1 MPMTQP
7 NQTASGLLGS
17 SRTHTTALVLC
28 AVAAFLCSMLVG
40 CKGPSEKTPLGQSV
54 ITGPNAPV
62 KINSGDV
69 LQISFPGAP
78 QMNTTE
84 RVRLD
89 GKILLPLVGEV
100 VAAGRTPVQ
109 LQDELVKLYDTHLEV
124 KEVVVIVSSTS
135 ASIFVTGAVGRPG
148 KIPMERPMTVLD
160 AIMEAGGFDPKRA
173 SLRKV
178 AVIRQ
183 VQGKYTRHEMDLRP
197 VLDGRQV
204 EPFWLQPFD
213 TVYVPERIF

>member
-1 MPMTQP
+1 MTQP
-7 NQTASGLLGS
+7 NQTSSGRLGCL
-17 SRTHTTALVLC
+17 RTHTFALVLC
-28 AVAAFLCSMLVG
+28 AAAAFLCSVLVG
-40 CKGPSEKTPLGQSV
+40 CKSPPEKAPLGQSV

-69 LQISFPGAP
+69 LQITFPGAP

-89 GKILLPLVGEV
+89 GKILLPLVGEL
-100 VAAGRTPVQ
+100 VAAGKTPSQ
-109 LQDELVKLYDTHLEV
+109 LQDDIVKLYDTQLEV
-124 KEVVVIVSSTS
+124 KEVVVIVASTS
-135 ASIFVTGAVGRPG
+135 ASIFVTGAVARPG
-148 KIPMERPMTVLD
+148 RIPMERPMTVLD

-183 VQGKYTRHEMDLRP
+183 VQGKYTRHAMDLRP
-197 VLDGRQV
+197 VLNGRNVQ
-204 EPFWLQPFD
+204 PFWLQPFD
-213 TVYVPERIF
+213 TVYVPERLF